1 LIHFQRPCG
10 SPPSLST
17 QKEWGLPAQAVIQHF
32 NKSEMV
38 GTCLHCR
45 YGGQAQAGMSSDSI
59 EFSLTYPYTFL

>member
-1 LIHFQRPCG
+1 V
-10 SPPSLST
+10 
-17 QKEWGLPAQAVIQHF
+17 VIQHF